1 MIKNKTKISSIFIT
15 FLVLFSRKIFA
26 YNKFKSEILVFIN
39 LQEIKDPNSN
49 KFYFSRKENKRV
61 KISIPVDSKIEDV
74 IKILNKSG
82 VLKGE
87 KYFHALAETKD
98 YSENIVSGS
107 IHLRGKYSLNKLINT
122 LMIVERETYSFI
134 YQKILD

>member
-15 FLVLFSRKIFA
+15 FLVLFSLSVFA

-49 KFYFSRKENKRV
+49 KFYFSTKENKRV

-74 IKILNKSG
+74 IKILNK
-82 VLKGE
+82 
-87 KYFHALAETKD
+87 
-98 YSENIVSGS
+98 
-107 IHLRGKYSLNKLINT
+107 
-122 LMIVERETYSFI
+122 VEC
-134 YQKILD
+134 